1 MGIYARRGKNGITW
15 YISYYFNNQQIREKV
30 GREADGVT
38 KKSAEKALMSRQGDV
53 VQGRF
58 KLEKTIKPIGFNKFI
73 KTYLEYSRTNRY
85 ESSFQRDICSFKNL
99 QTCFGNKHL
108 RDITP
113 WLVEKYKAKRKKKVK
128 PATVNREL
136 WTLKNILKKAVEWGK
151 LKSNPIE
158 NVKPLKVQ
166 NVRLRFLMGEEI
178 SRLIEA
184 CAPHLKPIVIV
195 ALNTGMR
202 RGEIF
207 NMRWD
212 QVNFPAGV
220 IHIERSKNGERRE
233 IPMNEYLVNTL
244 QEMDRSGE
252 YVFPS
257 KNGLPFNNV
266 KRSYRRALNDTGIT
280 NFRFHDLR
288 HTFASN
294 LVMAGIDLATV
305 QDLMGH
311 KSIQMTMRYAHLSPG
326 HRQKAVSILSAYY
339 SNNHKLSTNPETS
352 EKVVKLTT

>member
-1 MGIYARRGKNGITW
+1 
-15 YISYYFNNQQIREKV
+15 
-30 GREADGVT
+30 
-38 KKSAEKALMSRQGDV
+38 
-53 VQGRF
+53 
-58 KLEKTIKPIGFNKFI
+58 
-73 KTYLEYSRTNRY
+73 
-85 ESSFQRDICSFKNL
+85 
-99 QTCFGNKHL
+99 
-108 RDITP
+108 
-113 WLVEKYKAKRKKKVK
+113 
-128 PATVNREL
+128 
-136 WTLKNILKKAVEWGK
+136 
-151 LKSNPIE
+151 
-158 NVKPLKVQ
+158 
-166 NVRLRFLMGEEI
+166 MGEEI

-184 CAPHLKPIVIV
+184 CSPHLKPIVIV

-266 KRSYRRALNDTGIT
+266 KRSYKRALKDTGIT

-294 LVMAGIDLATV
+294 LIMAGIDLATV
-305 QDLMGH
+305 QDLMGY
-311 KSIQMTMRYAHLSPG
+311 KSIQMTMRYAHLSPD

-339 SNNHKLSTNPETS
+339 SNNHKLSTNAETS
-352 EKVVKLTT
+352 EKVVTLTT